1 MTNFYFEWESIKDYK
16 TLIIYSETENP
27 DLLID
32 EVQKELENIQIEE
45 ADFERMKKVWIANEV
60 KMIDYVDTTVSNIY
74 YDLINYHRVIEN
86 KVDLIR
92 NMSKEKL
99 DQILSNMSFKN
110 RSKVILLPNKIIT
123 KESD

>member
-1 MTNFYFEWESIKDYK
+1 
-16 TLIIYSETENP
+16 
-27 DLLID
+27 
-32 EVQKELENIQIEE
+32 
-45 ADFERMKKVWIANEV
+45 
-60 KMIDYVDTTVSNIY
+60 MIDYVDTTVSNIY